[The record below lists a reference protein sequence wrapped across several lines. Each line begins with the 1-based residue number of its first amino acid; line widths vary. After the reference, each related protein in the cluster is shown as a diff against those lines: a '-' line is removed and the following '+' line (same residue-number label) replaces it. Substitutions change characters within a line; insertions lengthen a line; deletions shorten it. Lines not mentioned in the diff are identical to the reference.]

1 MRRRVFVV
9 VAALAVSTACS
20 KGDDSLAKKAGSKLG
35 ETVTDFASGVGKGVD
50 RQMVVEVDLG
60 PSVVEKGLTKTIA
73 KSSGLEGPKEISV
86 YLVSSAAVKGVLV
99 AKALDEKGGEI
110 GRASENVEF
119 TADDAKYVTFKFQE
133 QMDSQL
139 VKKVVLEFKK

>member
-1 MRRRVFVV
+1 MRRRVLVV

-110 GRASENVEF
+110 GRASESIEF

-139 VKKVVLEFKK
+139 VKRFVLEFRK